1 MDRLKKINILTNYIF
16 WNLLWNQKYIEHTK
30 KKKKRNKTQK
40 QDNRN
45 VLKSQ
50 LRKSSKSARFLRAQ
64 SSTHPSLRVSNTM
77 PSQNMR
83 DNKRRGSL
91 RKLSVFAV
99 GFAVGRTCGRRRRW
113 PGANWT
119 QLWRQT
125 TTNTQ
130 FCQPRGRHVRRRSFY
145 SAPVSSLAVGVS
157 L

>member
-1 MDRLKKINILTNYIF
+1 MSQLCKSTVIFIFIRSDSIQIDYHTHVSVVRLKNKSRFYNGSFKKNQHINKLHILKPIMKPKIHRTH
-16 WNLLWNQKYIEHTK
+16 Q
-30 KKKKRNKTQK
+30 KKRNKTQK

-113 PGANWT
+113 PGAN
-119 QLWRQT
+119 
-125 TTNTQ
+125 
-130 FCQPRGRHVRRRSFY
+130 
-145 SAPVSSLAVGVS
+145 
-157 L
+157 